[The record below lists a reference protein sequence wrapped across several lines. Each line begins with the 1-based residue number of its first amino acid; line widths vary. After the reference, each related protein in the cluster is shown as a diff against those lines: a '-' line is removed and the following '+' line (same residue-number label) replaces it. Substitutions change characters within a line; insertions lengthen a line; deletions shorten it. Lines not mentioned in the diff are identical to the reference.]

1 MHLLSGNLVD
11 HNIYSLPLNFLIA
24 AEAVDWT
31 FAQTELL
38 AKQGI
43 DLRTE
48 MDKR

>member
-1 MHLLSGNLVD
+1 MNILLLLSLV
-11 HNIYSLPLNFLIA
+11 A

-31 FAQTELL
+31 FAQSELL